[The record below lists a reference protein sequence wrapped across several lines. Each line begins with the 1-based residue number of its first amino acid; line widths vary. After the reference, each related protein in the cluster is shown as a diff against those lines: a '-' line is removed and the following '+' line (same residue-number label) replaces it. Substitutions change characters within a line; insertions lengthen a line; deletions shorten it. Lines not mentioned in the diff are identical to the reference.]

1 MGRKYL
7 LGLDAG
13 GSGGRALLFDPED
26 GSTLTATRAWSHAE
40 APGTAGFGY
49 DLDLQ
54 AVWGHLA
61 AATREVVE
69 QAEPGDEIVGIAA
82 SSMRFALVIVDKEG
96 QPLLALPNRDGRAA
110 AEAFEIRAKLGEQ
123 IHARTGLWPAPIMTL
138 PRLLWFARHHEESWQ
153 RADKVLSLGDWIAF
167 RLCGELATDATQASE
182 TLLFDLRTR
191 DWSWDCLAE
200 PELPRHLLP
209 APRAAG
215 TELGALSLEAAHAF
229 GVRAGTPVAVGGA
242 DTQCA
247 LLASGAAEPGDV
259 GVVAGST
266 VPVQLVSN
274 EPLVTD
280 RTWSGHHL
288 IEGRWVLESNGG
300 IMGETLAWFASLFF
314 PEAPDPVAR
323 ALAEAAR
330 AHPGAGGILS
340 SLGAEVMRS
349 SEMQLPVGHLSLSP
363 WAMPDPV
370 AARADLTRAVLEGM
384 AFAVEANIAQVQPDA
399 PRGGELHLA
408 GGMSRSPFWAQLLA
422 DVTGRSVICCAAA
435 ESTALGAALCAGTA
449 TGVYPSLTDAASA
462 AGDRARRFEPGHDSA
477 AIYDDH
483 RAAWGRLTEVQGE
496 ADDVVRSRAIPQ
508 VLDRASQSQA
518 PCRSPDVQPRILA
531 TADLDDRALEA
542 LGGLG
547 EIEHASFRAKM
558 RLLTGRTLVSALE
571 GFQVFITEV
580 DVVDAGSLAKLPD
593 LRVIAA
599 CRGDAVNVDL
609 AACTAYGIP
618 VLHAPGRNADAV
630 ADLTLAFLL
639 MLARKLPE
647 ATRFLREP
655 GGEEGDMGR
664 MGKAFGQLR
673 GRELWRKTVGL
684 VGFGAVGRG
693 VARRLAGFDA
703 HVIVHDPFVSADA
716 IVRAGAKAV
725 SLQTVLEDSDF
736 VSLHCGVSEGTR
748 ELIGAEELALMRPGA
763 CLVNTA
769 RAALVSESALV
780 EALREGHLAGAAV
793 DVFPVEPPG
802 ADHPLLALENVIAT
816 PHVGGNTV
824 DVGAHQ
830 GQIVADELG
839 RLLRGEQPRHVLN
852 PKALDVFDWT
862 QPRLEPAPEV
872 LARLEDRPA
881 PTVSDTQRTP
891 APKAAAPP
899 ATAPSG
905 APPAV
910 REAMERILAG
920 FVERIAHDD
929 ALAAFASDQDV
940 TLHFVLNDLGLEI
953 FLRLRGGVEAG
964 LGAPDPPADVQLRM
978 KADVLDGMFTGRVN
992 AMQSAMDGKLSF
1004 TGDTVKAMALQ
1015 QMQRDLARLYR
1026 AAREEAGDPGDL
1038 ASLPD
1043 PGGAAAAP
1051 VVPGSDDVREEL
1063 VSVVGELYAQ
1073 ELITATGGNV
1083 SVRVPG
1089 EDELWITPSQLFKG
1103 DLRPESLVRVGLT
1116 GQPLSEGR
1124 APSSERMMHCALYR
1138 RPEVQAVVH
1147 AHAAHATILANAGL
1161 PFLPISTE
1169 AAFFSDLPRVP
1180 FIMPGTDALAEA
1192 VAEAMGSGW
1201 AVLMQNHGLIVAGRS
1216 LRRAA
1221 DMVEIIERSAQVILG
1236 CYAVGREPPTLP
1248 EDVVKK
1254 LRAMG
1259 DLIA

>member
-1 MGRKYL
+1 MGRRYL

-13 GSGGRALLFDPED
+13 GSGGRALLFDPQD
-26 GSTLTATRAWSHAE
+26 GSMLTATRSWSHAE

-54 AVWGHLA
+54 AVWAHLA

-69 QAEPGDEIVGIAA
+69 RADPRDEILGIAA
-82 SSMRFALVIVDKEG
+82 SAMRFALVVVDKEG
-96 QPLLALPNRDGRAA
+96 QSLLALPNRDGRAA
-110 AEAFEIRAKLGEQ
+110 AEALEIRAKVGDQ

-138 PRLLWFARHHEESWQ
+138 PRLLWFARHHEEAWQ
-153 RADKVLSLGDWIAF
+153 QAHKVLSLGDWVAF
-167 RLCGELATDATQASE
+167 RLCGELATDATQAGE
-182 TLLFDLRTR
+182 TLLFDLQTR
-191 DWSWDCLAE
+191 DWSWDCLDE
-200 PELPRHLLP
+200 PELPQHLLP
-209 APRAAG
+209 KLRAAG
-215 TELGALSLEAAHAF
+215 TQLGALTPEAAQAL
-229 GVRAGTPVAVGGA
+229 GLRAGTPVATGGA
-242 DTQCA
+242 DTQCG

-266 VPVQLVSN
+266 APVQLVSS

-314 PEAPDPVAR
+314 PGAPDPVAR

-330 AHPGAGGILS
+330 AHPGAGGVLS

-363 WAMPDPV
+363 WALPDPV
-370 AARADLTRAVLEGM
+370 AARADLARAVLEGM

-399 PRGGELHLA
+399 PPGGELHLA

-422 DVTGRSVICCAAA
+422 DVSGRSVVSCAAA
-435 ESTALGAALCAGTA
+435 ESTALGAALCAGAA
-449 TGVYPSLTDAASA
+449 TGVYPSLSDAANA
-462 AGDRARRFEPGHDSA
+462 AGARARRFEPDRDSSA
-477 AIYDDH
+477 MYDDH
-483 RAAWGRLTEVQGE
+483 RAAWSRLTEAHGE

-508 VLDRASQSQA
+508 VLHRASQSDA
-518 PCRSPDVQPRILA
+518 PSRAADVQPRILA
-531 TADLDDRALEA
+531 TADLDDQALEA
-542 LGGLG
+542 LGALG
-547 EIEHASFRAKM
+547 EVEHASFRAKM
-558 RLLTGRTLVSALE
+558 RLLTGRSLISALE

-609 AACTAYGIP
+609 TACTAYGIP

-630 ADLTLAFLL
+630 ADLTLAFFL

-647 ATRFLREP
+647 ATGFLREP

-684 VGFGAVGRG
+684 VGFGAVGQG
-693 VARRLAGFDA
+693 VARRLAGFHA
-703 HVIVHDPFVSADA
+703 HVVVHDPFVPDDV
-716 IVRAGAKAV
+716 IVRAGADPV
-725 SLQTVLEDSDF
+725 SLQALLQASDF

-780 EALREGHLAGAAV
+780 DALREGHLAGAAV

-802 ADHPLLALENVIAT
+802 ADHPLLALESVIAT
-816 PHVGGNTV
+816 PHVGGNTM

-839 RLLRGEQPRHVLN
+839 RLLRGERPRHVLN
-852 PKALDVFDWT
+852 PEALDVFDWS
-862 QPRLEPAPEV
+862 QPRLQPAPEV

-881 PTVSDTQRTP
+881 PTVSDTQRAP
-891 APKAAAPP
+891 APKAAEPP
-899 ATAPSG
+899 AATPSA

-910 REAMERILAG
+910 REGMERILGG
-920 FVERIAHDD
+920 FVERIARDD

-940 TLHFVLNDLGLEI
+940 TLHFVLTDLGLEI
-953 FLRLRGGVEAG
+953 FIRLRGSVETG

-992 AMQSAMDGKLSF
+992 AMQSAMDGNLSF

-1038 ASLPD
+1038 ASLAD
-1043 PGGAAAAP
+1043 PGGAAAAAA
-1051 VVPGSDDVREEL
+1051 VPGSDDVREGL
-1063 VSVVGELYAQ
+1063 VRVVGELYAQ

-1089 EDELWITPSQLFKG
+1089 QDELWITPSQLFKG
-1103 DLRPESLVRVGLT
+1103 DLRPDSLVRVGLE

-1248 EDVVKK
+1248 EDVVEK
-1254 LRAMG
+1254 LRVMG